1 MFFTDPV
8 NPVKGLRR
16 RVKIGLVCFC
26 PADKWHIPSDSEEQG
41 LSDNDCTSYEEPK
54 RMQTRQCR
62 KCGKKN
68 KTIAQ
73 RDVHELTC
81 TGAHDAQCPWCFKEF
96 DSVCEKRRHMITK
109 QCDIEKITCEGTN
122 ITVIRKSTG
131 YVNASAMAQRAKK
144 ILRAYLDSSETQDF
158 IFNIGRSE
166 APGMVVVDDADAN
179 NIWVH
184 PQLAYGCAIWCKST
198 FVEPVRNAVTQY
210 TGELL
215 HQVHQ
220 LEWKD
225 GTAIAEIRMTD
236 GYVNSSLMIQ
246 HAGKMWSSFFRS
258 TMASTIIM
266 DLKRA
271 AGNTA
276 AEIVRQ
282 RGRKE
287 MWIHPTLAI
296 ELARWCSKENCL
308 YMLTRVKAFVG
319 KYRTDNLAAARPM
332 GPIEIRDDG
341 FVNAKKL
348 CRVSQ
353 RPWGHFIRMTST
365 KAMIDRLGR
374 AGVMDVVQIDKD
386 GIEGIWVHP
395 SLAVNLA
402 TYCGKEYEV
411 HLMYAQSG
419 VQCVLF
425 EVNVEPS
432 SSRLPDADVEQ
443 GPYVATIAPDDEP
456 LFDAS
461 LIRASDGYVNA
472 TKLCHNEGKQWSTFN
487 QWKAKTVLKELS
499 AELGIPAGD
508 LVECKKGGAHDGTW
522 VHPDVAIKLLGW
534 CRETPKVP
542 VVKATEKVEEYADPI
557 TSAET
562 PDAMMPT
569 MEECSSAIVPTF
581 PSASSFVESL
591 FGDDGQMI
599 TQIRVSDGYV
609 NATKMCQSAGKLWAH
624 FSSLSGTKKFLEE
637 LSSNIGIAIEDLVI
651 SACGGDHS
659 GTWVH
664 PDVAI
669 ELAGWCSVKF
679 KVQVGQLV
687 KRYMRGELTTEESK
701 EVSQKVRK
709 AFEPPKQIV
718 PANLSGADFTDGD
731 IIPSPPDERYRV
743 LPDASF
749 APNGVYIL
757 SLGLN
762 IEGTHEIGMWGLGA
776 SLPHRLNTHFKTYKF
791 SKVTAIVT
799 CGLSNPAR
807 LETALSNFFAPWH
820 LPILRTDGTVNTEC
834 FGIAVGEA
842 RKKYDE
848 AIEMIKASFDEVDSI
863 TLYGKTVMDNTKRA
877 KATTA
882 PWISDSLEVEKEKT
896 KQKELEL
903 QMMPDALRLKELEL
917 EVLNKQLELARLT
930 STR

>member
-1 MFFTDPV
+1 V
-8 NPVKGLRR
+8 
-16 RVKIGLVCFC
+16 
-26 PADKWHIPSDSEEQG
+26 
-41 LSDNDCTSYEEPK
+41 
-54 RMQTRQCR
+54 
-62 KCGKKN
+62 
-68 KTIAQ
+68 
-73 RDVHELTC
+73 
-81 TGAHDAQCPWCFKEF
+81 
-96 DSVCEKRRHMITK
+96 
-109 QCDIEKITCEGTN
+109 
-122 ITVIRKSTG
+122 
-131 YVNASAMAQRAKK
+131 AS
-144 ILRAYLDSSETQDF
+144 
-158 IFNIGRSE
+158 
-166 APGMVVVDDADAN
+166 
-179 NIWVH
+179 
-184 PQLAYGCAIWCKST
+184 
-198 FVEPVRNAVTQY
+198 Y

-215 HQVHQ
+215 HQVHR

-225 GTAIAEIRMTD
+225 GTAITEIRMTD
-236 GYVNSSLMIQ
+236 DYVNSALMVQ
-246 HAGKMWSSFFRS
+246 HVGKLWSSFFRS
-258 TMASTIIM
+258 TAASTIIM

-282 RGRKE
+282 KSRKG

-296 ELARWCSKENCL
+296 ELARWCTKDNCL
-308 YMLTRVKAFVG
+308 YMLSRVKAFVG
-319 KYRTDNLAAARPM
+319 KHRTENLIAARPL
-332 GPIEIRDDG
+332 GPIDIREDG
-341 FVNAKKL
+341 YVNAKKL

-365 KAMIDRLGR
+365 KSMIERLGR

-386 GIEGIWVHP
+386 GVEGIWIH
-395 SLAVNLA
+395 SALAVNLA

-411 HLMYAQSG
+411 HLMYAQTG
-419 VQCVLF
+419 VQCSPQEDPCSSQVS
-425 EVNVEPS
+425 EPDLES
-432 SSRLPDADVEQ
+432 
-443 GPYVATIAPDDEP
+443 GPVDSFQVPDDEP

-472 TKLCHNEGKQWSTFN
+472 TKLCQNEGKKWGKFTQC
-487 QWKAKTVLKELS
+487 KAAPILKELS
-499 AELGIPAGD
+499 AELGIPATD

-522 VHPDVAIKLLGW
+522 VHQDVAIKLLGW
-534 CRETPKVP
+534 CREKPKVP
-542 VVKATEKVEEYADPI
+542 VMAREAAVSEAEDTQEDASEVAVPVSDNCLTEA
-557 TSAET
+557 AQ
-562 PDAMMPT
+562 PT
-569 MEECSSAIVPTF
+569 GAL
-581 PSASSFVESL
+581 SFIESL

-609 NATKMCQSAGKLWAH
+609 NATKMCQSAGKLWAN
-624 FSSLSGTKKFLEE
+624 FSSLAGTKKFLGE
-637 LSSNIGIAIEDLVI
+637 LSSIIGIAIEDLVI

-718 PANLSGADFTDGD
+718 PANLLGADFTDGD

-807 LETALSNFFAPWH
+807 LETALNNFFAPWH
-820 LPILRTDGTVNTEC
+820 LPILRNDGTVNTEC

-842 RKKYDE
+842 RHKYEE
-848 AIEMIKASFDEVDSI
+848 AIEMIKSSFDEVDSI

-877 KATTA
+877 KTAA

-903 QMMPDALRLKELEL
+903 QMMPEALRLKELEI
-917 EVLNKQLELARLT
+917 EVLNRQLELARLT
-930 STR
+930 SMR